1 MAETR
6 EFASRILNLCLVTTV
21 WLIPV
26 AGGSG
31 IMFTIY
37 NFEQCRIVQYEC
49 DITRVFYQKVSQLAH
64 VKT

>member
-1 MAETR
+1 MAETP
-6 EFASRILNLCLVTTV
+6 EFAHPEFMSSDHS
-21 WLIPV
+21 V
-26 AGGSG
+26 AYTGSG